1 MVGVFNVFKNLIA
14 VTFCLC
20 FGLYANAQENLN
32 VETLEQYIEFL
43 EKAQAT
49 ETASEE
55 ATAEYYRRS
64 LAFWMPNKI
73 AYNSEPEKF
82 RKAMDLYHDGQ
93 AKYVR
98 DRSIEIDRFES
109 RIENFRRFDAR
120 NTLAKDPILFVG
132 SSSMVYWETAISF
145 PDYPIINR
153 GFGGASLP
161 EVIHYYDDVIKK
173 HNPSMILVYC
183 DIDVERG
190 RSPEFAVNAFKELV
204 RRIEQDFPE
213 TPVLLLSMKPTL
225 IDDIL
230 GKDVRKNKLLTNQ
243 LLLQYAKSKETLSYV
258 DITSS
263 MIDANGRLKDDIFI
277 ADGMHLNPLGYELWD
292 PIIKREIDNIRN

>member
-1 MVGVFNVFKNLIA
+1 MFKKMMGIILY
-14 VTFCLC
+14 L
-20 FGLYANAQENLN
+20 GLSTIVHGQENDS
-32 VETLEQYIEFL
+32 VENLEQYFEFL
-43 EKAQAT
+43 EKAQK
-49 ETASEE
+49 SDVINDDV
-55 ATAEYYRRS
+55 TAEFYRRS
-64 LAFWMPNKI
+64 FKFWMANKL
-73 AYNSEPEKF
+73 AYNREPEKF
-82 RKAMDLYHDGQ
+82 RPAMDLYHQGQ

-98 DRSIEIDRFES
+98 DRSIKIDRFES
-109 RIENFRRFDAR
+109 TIESFRRFDAR

-132 SSSMVYWETAISF
+132 SSSMVFWETANSF

-190 RSPEFAVNAFKELV
+190 RSPEVAVDAFKELV
-204 RRIEQDFPE
+204 GRIEQDFPK

-230 GKDVRKNKLLTNQ
+230 GKDVRKNKLITNQ
-243 LLLQYAKSKETLSYV
+243 QLMEYAQSKETLNYV
-258 DITSS
+258 DITSA
-263 MIDANGRLKDDIFI
+263 MIDADGRLKDDIFI
-277 ADGMHLNPLGYELWD
+277 GDGMHLNPLGYELWD